1 MHMPYVY
8 LYVLCDEHIST
19 YICETYTVRTGQ
31 CVTVYTYVLYIEHLD
46 AVSAHL
52 DALIR
57 DVADVR
63 DLLDGSR
70 GQLSSSP
77 SAGMPY

>member
-1 MHMPYVY
+1 MYA
-8 LYVLCDEHIST
+8 LCDEHIST
-19 YICETYTVRTGQ
+19 GICGAY
-31 CVTVYTYVLYIEHLD
+31 VYGKKRAVCDCIYVYVPYIEQLD

-63 DLLDGSR
+63 DLLGGSR
-70 GQLSSSP
+70 GRPSSSP